1 MSKVTKE
8 LSQVNVSGIFEIAG
22 YEFIKF
28 SDRDGETIAVS
39 KDCLFRSEF
48 GNDNNLKKSTVLERL
63 EKEVLPKIAEAVG
76 MENICD
82 VTTDLTTL
90 DGLKPYEDM
99 TSKISL
105 PTFDFYRENVHIF
118 DEHKVDGWWWL
129 ATPESAQPHSSP
141 VWLVCVAPSGCI
153 DNYFYYY
160 CSGVRPFLR
169 FKSSISVSC
178 EE

>member
-8 LSQVNVSGIFEIAG
+8 LSQVKVSEIFEIAG

-28 SDRDGETIAVS
+28 SDQDGETTAVA
-39 KDCLFRSEF
+39 KECLFRSTF
-48 GNDNNLKKSTVLERL
+48 GNDNNLKNSTVLKRL
-63 EKEVLPKIAEAVG
+63 EEEVLPKIAEAVG
-76 MENICD
+76 MENVCD
-82 VTTDLTTL
+82 ITTDLTTL
-90 DGLKPYEDM
+90 DGLKPYGEM

-118 DEHKVDGWWWL
+118 DKHKVDGWWWL
-129 ATPESAQPHSSP
+129 ATPDTVQPHYNP
-141 VWLVCVAPSGCI
+141 AWQVCVSPSGI
-153 DNYFYYY
+153 INYNGYYRY
-160 CSGVRPFLR
+160 FGVRPFLR

>member
-8 LSQVNVSGIFEIAG
+8 LSQVNVSGTFEIAG

-28 SDRDGETIAVS
+28 LDKDGETAVVS
-39 KDCLFRSEF
+39 KDILFRSTF
-48 GNDNNLKKSTVLERL
+48 GNDNNLKNSTVLKRL
-63 EKEVLPKIAEAVG
+63 EKEVLPALAEAVG

-82 VTTDLTTL
+82 IKTDLTTL
-90 DGLKPYEDM
+90 DGLKPYEEV

-105 PTFDFYRENVHIF
+105 PTLDFYRENVHIF
-118 DEHKVDGWWWL
+118 DEHKVDTWWWL
-129 ATPESAQPHSSP
+129 ATPDTAQPHYNP
-141 VWLVCVAPSGCI
+141 TWHLCVSPSGRI
-153 DNYFYYY
+153 HYYY
-160 CSGVRPFLR
+160 YGINYGVRPFLR